1 MVIGFH
7 GCDKSVRDAVI
18 NGENL
23 KPSQNDYDW
32 LGNGIYF
39 WEADPYRAYEWA
51 VEASKRKDSSVREP
65 AVLGAVLDLGHCL
78 DLMKRSSIDFLK
90 LGYEWLQQQCEI
102 DGLPL
107 PQNRNLKN
115 NNDFLFRNLDC
126 AVIQKL
132 HKTILENADIC
143 FEPFDSVRGLFI
155 EGNEVYTGSTFK
167 EKNHIQICV
176 VNPNCI
182 KGFFL
187 PRELDVNYPIP

>member
-51 VEASKRKDSSVREP
+51 VEASKRKDSSVKEP

-78 DLMKRSSIDFLK
+78 DLMLIIQFHNNYMPQSNK
-90 LGYEWLQQQCEI
+90 LSLLLG
-102 DGLPL
+102 GLI
-107 PQNRNLKN
+107 
-115 NNDFLFRNLDC
+115 FYC
-126 AVIQKL
+126 
-132 HKTILENADIC
+132 T
-143 FEPFDSVRGLFI
+143 
-155 EGNEVYTGSTFK
+155 
-167 EKNHIQICV
+167 
-176 VNPNCI
+176 
-182 KGFFL
+182 
-187 PRELDVNYPIP
+187 